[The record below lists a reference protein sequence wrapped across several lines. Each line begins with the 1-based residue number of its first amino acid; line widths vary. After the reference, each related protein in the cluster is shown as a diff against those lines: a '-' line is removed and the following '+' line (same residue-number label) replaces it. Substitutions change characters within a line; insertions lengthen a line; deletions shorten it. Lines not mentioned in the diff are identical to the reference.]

1 MTLRNTKDSFY
12 HARAADTYLYVC
24 LFIKTGGGV
33 GLKKFVTPTH
43 VEDLPDAPELNRL
56 YLVGSEAQPWSAAL
70 LCPCGCCSLIQLS
83 LIGGDDPR
91 WTLSY
96 DVNRSVTCTLRFGG
110 SKAAV
115 AISLYEQ
122 MRSFGPGAAVA
133 SATRPRHKDSQMD
146 ACWIGPLADEP
157 EGQSTCRTGA
167 DTKLTAVPGP
177 IPETRN

>member
-83 LIGGDDPR
+83 LIGGDDLR

-96 DVNRSVTCTLRFGG
+96 DVNRSVTLHPSIWRIKGCRSHFVRANEIIWARGGRRFGDT
-110 SKAAV
+110 
-115 AISLYEQ
+115 
-122 MRSFGPGAAVA
+122 A
-133 SATRPRHKDSQMD
+133 SPQRQPNGRLLDRT
-146 ACWIGPLADEP
+146 IG
-157 EGQSTCRTGA
+157 R
-167 DTKLTAVPGP
+167 
-177 IPETRN
+177 